1 VSQDSITRRK
11 RLRGWLVVGFRN
23 RITKPL
29 AQRIPVSVLRR
40 THRLRR
46 RVRPEGYTDAN
57 PFALVDVDPDRI
69 ERSLLEA
76 APPWPQWGRVVGG
89 DWDQWWKSFDERGV
103 PKGIEQRF
111 IEGKPWPETALYDAY
126 VDQLERFG
134 NAWEYT
140 SIDGFEQRCREV
152 ERLYESIRTKGY
164 RRQAELRDDGNTI
177 GTRADEINVDIGR
190 DGTVYWRTYGQH
202 RLAIAKLLDA
212 ESVPVLVHR
221 RHRRWQEVRD
231 QVREQGRDAVN
242 EAYRDHPDLGDIDRR
257 GPS

>member
-111 IEGKPWPETALYDAY
+111 IEGKP
-126 VDQLERFG
+126 
-134 NAWEYT
+134 
-140 SIDGFEQRCREV
+140 
-152 ERLYESIRTKGY
+152 
-164 RRQAELRDDGNTI
+164 
-177 GTRADEINVDIGR
+177 
-190 DGTVYWRTYGQH
+190 
-202 RLAIAKLLDA
+202 
-212 ESVPVLVHR
+212 
-221 RHRRWQEVRD
+221 
-231 QVREQGRDAVN
+231 
-242 EAYRDHPDLGDIDRR
+242 
-257 GPS
+257 